1 MPKLPKF
8 AVGDLVMI
16 QWHDAAVDSG
26 WEDDKSYEAKV
37 HRILWVGWVI
47 SRDKRGPLKNSI
59 ILAAD
64 KAADPTDKET
74 NRRLAIPSSW
84 VHSVVMLKESA

>member
-1 MPKLPKF
+1 MTKLPKF

-26 WEDDKSYEAKV
+26 WEDDKSLETKV
-37 HRILWVGWVI
+37 HLIQSVGWVLAKD
-47 SRDKRGPLKNSI
+47 RKKKAF

>member
-8 AVGDLVMI
+8 AIGDLVLI
-16 QWHDAAVDSG
+16 QWDDAAVDSG
-26 WEDDKSYEAKV
+26 WEDDKSHATKI
-37 HRILWVGWVI
+37 HRIQSVGWV
-47 SRDKRGPLKNSI
+47 LEKNTKKKAI

-64 KAADPTDKET
+64 KSVDPEDKET

-84 VHSVVMLKESA
+84 VHSVAMLKEGN